1 MIFNSF
7 TYGYSPR
14 HPTPVLSK
22 AKTAPARSLCKTKK
36 ETLNLAQRVFECEH
50 CKFVINR
57 DLNAAINLSHCG
69 LGL

>member
-1 MIFNSF
+1 M
-7 TYGYSPR
+7 
-14 HPTPVLSK
+14 SK